1 MMYDAYIFFK
11 VTITVPNTA
20 APGAAANNANEK
32 MIFKSVLHLLILS
45 VQKTIVKYIL
55 SKTLL

>member
-11 VTITVPNTA
+11 VTITVSNTA
-20 APGAAANNANEK
+20 AAGAVANNANEK